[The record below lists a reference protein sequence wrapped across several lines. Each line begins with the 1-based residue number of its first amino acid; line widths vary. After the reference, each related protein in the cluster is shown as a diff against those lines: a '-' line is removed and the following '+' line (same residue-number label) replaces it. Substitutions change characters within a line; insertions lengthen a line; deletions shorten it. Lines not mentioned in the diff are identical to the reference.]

1 MAQIQW
7 LLLRSSTDVCN
18 GAAGSL
24 FVTDVSARDAVMP
37 AGRAVSDRPTAIARL
52 TAVWTILVL
61 AIMVIAFT
69 FAAPHFASR
78 DGWIA
83 VSQAAYET
91 ALLGLAQTLV
101 IITENIDL
109 SVGAVLGL
117 GGMVAAFVMEHLL
130 AAHVPTGVIMILGY
144 GAGIVAGVIAG
155 LMNGLLVTQLRVV
168 SFLVTLGMLGAATGA
183 TDLINNGQEIVNIP
197 GAVGSI
203 GNGLLGGWMLTPVLV
218 TAVLYVVVGCWLA
231 RTRTGR
237 HLYAI
242 GSDRQAAERAGIP
255 VARRLVL
262 TFVLSGVLA
271 AIAGELVMSQFIGA
285 SPSAGT
291 GQELNAIAAAVI
303 GGTSF
308 SGGRGSVLGT
318 VVGALIIAVL
328 SSGLVM
334 ADVNPFWQ
342 EVAIG
347 FIIILAVYTDRIRL
361 RLIRAE

>member
-1 MAQIQW
+1 MNEVN
-7 LLLRSSTDVCN
+7 S
-18 GAAGSL
+18 
-24 FVTDVSARDAVMP
+24 RDAAMRTGKP
-37 AGRAVSDRPTAIARL
+37 AFDRPTAIARL
-52 TAVWTILVL
+52 TAIWTTFVL

-69 FAAPHFASR
+69 FTAPHFASR

-101 IITENIDL
+101 IITGNIDL

-117 GGMVAAFVMEHLL
+117 GGMVAAFVMEELL
-130 AAHVPTGVIMILGY
+130 AAHAPSGTILVLGY
-144 GAGIVAGVIAG
+144 AAGMIAGGLAG
-155 LMNGLLVTQLRVV
+155 LMNGLLITQLRVV

-183 TDLINNGQEIVNIP
+183 TDLINNGQEIVSIP
-197 GAVGSI
+197 NTVGI
-203 GNGLLGGWMLTPVLV
+203 VGNGLLVGWVLVPVLV
-218 TAVLYVVVGCWLA
+218 TAVLYVGVGAWLA

-255 VARRLVL
+255 VTRRLVL

-308 SGGRGSVLGT
+308 SGGRGSALGT
-318 VVGALIIAVL
+318 IVGALIIAVL
-328 SSGLVM
+328 SSGLIM

>member
-1 MAQIQW
+1 M
-7 LLLRSSTDVCN
+7 TGV
-18 GAAGSL
+18 GAREG
-24 FVTDVSARDAVMP
+24 VVP
-37 AGRAVSDRPTAIARL
+37 AGRAASDRPAVIARL

-61 AIMVIAFT
+61 AIMVVAFAVT
-69 FAAPHFASR
+69 APHFASR

-83 VSQAAYET
+83 VTQAAYET

-109 SVGAVLGL
+109 SVGAILGL
-117 GGMVAAFVMEHLL
+117 GGMVAAFVMEQLL
-130 AAHVPTGVIMILGY
+130 AVHLPTGVILVLGY
-144 GAGIVAGVIAG
+144 GAGIVAGGIAG
-155 LMNGLLVTQLRVV
+155 LMNGLLITQLRVV

-197 GAVGSI
+197 GAVGAV
-203 GNGLLGGWMLTPVLV
+203 GNGLIGGWVLTPVLV

-285 SPSAGT
+285 SPAAGT

-308 SGGRGSVLGT
+308 SGGRGTVLGT
-318 VVGALIIAVL
+318 IVGALIIAVL

>member
-1 MAQIQW
+1 M
-7 LLLRSSTDVCN
+7 
-18 GAAGSL
+18 
-24 FVTDVSARDAVMP
+24 TDVSARDAVMP

-144 GAGIVAGVIAG
+144 GAGIVAGGIAG

-342 EVAIG
+342 EVVIG

>member
-1 MAQIQW
+1 M
-7 LLLRSSTDVCN
+7 
-18 GAAGSL
+18 
-24 FVTDVSARDAVMP
+24 TDVSARDAVMP

-144 GAGIVAGVIAG
+144 GAGIVAGGIAG

-203 GNGLLGGWMLTPVLV
+203 GNGLLGGWVLTPVLV
-218 TAVLYVVVGCWLA
+218 TAVLYVVVGFWLA
-231 RTRTGR
+231 KTRTGR

-285 SPSAGT
+285 SPAAGT

-308 SGGRGSVLGT
+308 SGGRGTVLGT
-318 VVGALIIAVL
+318 IIGALIIAVL